1 MKTNI
6 KYAVFNL
13 LFYLMGVSL
22 SLVGIIV
29 LLTSDNEA
37 GRFSWVTIVLSLL
50 FLSSVIM
57 LFVSIKNIQWFKIVD
72 GLFTI
77 YCPFGTIKQVR
88 LDEIKKAFK
97 YNAVIFQL
105 KTLGIRRPHIVL
117 CLKKSVA
124 SKDISG
130 AYNGSKKPYI
140 IIPHSLEAEYLL
152 LTEYKKICG
161 EELIIEE

>member
-6 KYAVFNL
+6 KYAVFDL
-13 LFYLMGVSL
+13 LLYLICVSL
-22 SLVGIIV
+22 SLIGLIV
-29 LLTSDNEA
+29 LLTSDDEVV
-37 GRFSWVTIVLSLL
+37 RFSWVTIVCSLFFL
-50 FLSSVIM
+50 FSIIM

-72 GLFTI
+72 GLLTI
-77 YCPFGTIKQVR
+77 YCPFGMIKQVR

-97 YNAVIFQL
+97 NNSVIFQL
-105 KTLGIRRPHIVL
+105 KMLSIRRPHVIL

-140 IIPHSLEAEYLL
+140 IIPHSIEAEYLL

-161 EELIIEE
+161 EELIIKE

>member
-6 KYAVFNL
+6 KYAVFDL
-13 LFYLMGVSL
+13 LLYLMCASL
-22 SLVGIIV
+22 SLIGLIV
-29 LLTSDNEA
+29 LLTSDDEV
-37 GRFSWVTIVLSLL
+37 GRFSWVTIVYSLFFLLSI
-50 FLSSVIM
+50 IM

-72 GLFTI
+72 GLLTI

-97 YNAVIFQL
+97 DNAVIFQL
-105 KTLGIRRPHIVL
+105 KMLGIRRPHIVL

-130 AYNGSKKPYI
+130 AYNGSKKTYI
-140 IIPHSLEAEYLL
+140 IIPHSIEAEYLL

>member
-6 KYAVFNL
+6 KYAVFDL
-13 LFYLMGVSL
+13 LLYLMCVSL
-22 SLVGIIV
+22 SLVVIIV
-29 LLTSDNEA
+29 LSTSDDEA
-37 GRFSWVTIVLSLL
+37 SRFSWVTIVFSLFFL
-50 FLSSVIM
+50 FSVIM

-72 GLFTI
+72 GLITI

-97 YNAVIFQL
+97 DNAVVFQL
-105 KTLGIRRPHIVL
+105 KMLGIRRPHIVL

-124 SKDISG
+124 SKDIRG

-140 IIPHSLEAEYLL
+140 IIPHSIEVAVSIGYLSR
-152 LTEYKKICG
+152 
-161 EELIIEE
+161 

>member
-6 KYAVFNL
+6 KYAVFDL
-13 LFYLMGVSL
+13 LLYLMSVSL

-29 LLTSDNEA
+29 LLTSDDEA
-37 GRFSWVTIVLSLL
+37 GRFSWVTIVFSLL
-50 FLSSVIM
+50 FLFSVIM

-72 GLFTI
+72 GLITI
-77 YCPFGTIKQVR
+77 YCPFRTIKQVR

-105 KTLGIRRPHIVL
+105 KMLGIRRPHIVL

-130 AYNGSKKPYI
+130 AYNGIKKPYI
-140 IIPHSLEAEYLL
+140 IIPYSIEAEYLL